1 MSIALIITDRPSD
14 GLAQLLRQFLPDV
27 KIQVW
32 PDIADPEAVSLA
44 VLWQHPPGVT
54 EDFPNLKAVTSL
66 GAGMD
71 HIIADAAIDDR
82 YQQFRIMTASL
93 QQRMAQYVLAYVLQD
108 WRNVKNYQR
117 QQQQQNWQ
125 VLETDASPTV
135 GFLGLGALG
144 EFVADRCRDLG
155 FNTVAWTQSQ
165 NHPDH
170 PCFHGQS
177 GLKQVCEASDY
188 LVVLVPLN
196 KDTREAINSKTLAWC
211 QPHTVLINVGRGGH
225 VNEHDL
231 LNALDKNVIRHA
243 VLDVFNEEPLPQ
255 DHPFWTH
262 DKVTVTPHISAR
274 SDDNQT
280 AAVIVDYYRA
290 VSQSDFGEEE

>member
-1 MSIALIITDRPSD
+1 MGIALIITDRPSD

-27 KIQVW
+27 SVQVW
-32 PDIADPEAVSLA
+32 PDISDSDAVTLA

-71 HIIADAAIDDR
+71 HLIADKAIDER
-82 YQQFRIMTASL
+82 YQQLRVMTLSL

-108 WRNVKNYQR
+108 WRNLNNYR
-117 QQQQQNWQ
+117 QQQKQQQWQ

-144 EFVADRCRDLG
+144 EFVADQCRDLG

-165 NHPDH
+165 QHPTH
-170 PCFHGQS
+170 PCFQRRS
-177 GLKQVCEASDY
+177 GLKKVCQTSDY

-196 KDTREAINSKTLAWC
+196 QDTREVINRETLSWC

-225 VNEHDL
+225 VHEQDL
-231 LNALDKNVIRHA
+231 IAALDNKVIRHA
-243 VLDVFNEEPLPQ
+243 VLDVFVDEPLPEE
-255 DHPFWTH
+255 HPFWTH
-262 DKVTVTPHISAR
+262 DNITVTPHISAR

-290 VSQSDFGEEE
+290 VSQSDFDEEE

>member
-14 GLAQLLRQFLPDV
+14 DLAHLLRQFLPDV
-27 KIQVW
+27 SVQVW
-32 PDIADPEAVSLA
+32 PDITDPDAVTLA
-44 VLWQHPPGVT
+44 VLWQHPAGVT
-54 EDFPNLKAVTSL
+54 DNFPNLKAVTSL

-71 HIIADAAIDDR
+71 HIIADQAIDAR
-82 YQQFRIMTASL
+82 YQQLRVMTLSL

-108 WRNVKNYQR
+108 WRNHNNYR
-117 QQQQQNWQ
+117 QQQKQQQWQ

-155 FNTVAWTQSQ
+155 FNTVAWTRSQ
-165 NHPDH
+165 QHPAH
-170 PCFHGQS
+170 PCFQGRS
-177 GLKQVCEASDY
+177 GLKKVCQASDY

-196 KDTREAINSKTLAWC
+196 QDTREVINRETLSWC
-211 QPHTVLINVGRGGH
+211 QSHTVLINVGRGGH
-225 VNEHDL
+225 VHEQDL
-231 LNALDKNVIRHA
+231 IRALDDNVIRHA
-243 VLDVFNEEPLPQ
+243 VLDVFVDEPLPEV
-255 DHPFWTH
+255 HPFWTH
-262 DKVTVTPHISAR
+262 EKITVTPHISAR

-290 VSQSDFGEEE
+290 ISQSDFGEEE

>member
-14 GLAQLLRQFLPDV
+14 DLAHLLRQLLPDV
-27 KIQVW
+27 SVQVW
-32 PDIADPEAVSLA
+32 PDISDPDSVTLA
-44 VLWQHPPGVT
+44 VLWQHPEGVT
-54 EDFPNLKAVTSL
+54 DQFPNLKAVTSL

-71 HIIADAAIDDR
+71 HLIADKAIDER
-82 YQQFRIMTASL
+82 YQQLRVMTLSL

-108 WRNVKNYQR
+108 WRNLNNYR
-117 QQQQQNWQ
+117 QQQKQQQWQ

-155 FNTVAWTQSQ
+155 FNIVAWTRSQ
-165 NHPDH
+165 QHPAH
-170 PCFHGQS
+170 PCFQGRS
-177 GLKQVCEASDY
+177 GLKKVCQASDY

-196 KDTREAINSKTLAWC
+196 QDTREVINRETLSWC

-225 VNEHDL
+225 VHEQDL
-231 LNALDKNVIRHA
+231 IAALDNKVIRHA
-243 VLDVFNEEPLPQ
+243 VLDVFVDEPLPE

-262 DKVTVTPHISAR
+262 DNITVTPHISAR

-290 VSQSDFGEEE
+290 VSQSDFDEEE

>member
-14 GLAQLLRQFLPDV
+14 DLAHLLRQLLPDASV
-27 KIQVW
+27 QVW
-32 PDIADPEAVSLA
+32 PDISDPDSVTLA
-44 VLWQHPPGVT
+44 VLWQHPEGVT
-54 EDFPNLKAVTSL
+54 DQFPNLKAVTSL

-71 HIIADAAIDDR
+71 HIIADKAIDDR
-82 YQQFRIMTASL
+82 YQQWRIMTLSL

-108 WRNVKNYQR
+108 WRNLKNYQ
-117 QQQQQNWQ
+117 QQQDKQQWQ

-144 EFVADRCRDLG
+144 EFVAERCADLG
-155 FNTVAWTQSQ
+155 FNTVAWTHSQ
-165 NHPDH
+165 DHPEH
-170 PCFHGQS
+170 PCFHGES
-177 GLKQVCEASDY
+177 GLKTVFERSDY

-196 KDTREAINSKTLAWC
+196 DDTRDVIRDETLAWC
-211 QPHTVLINVGRGGH
+211 QPHTMLINVGRGGH
-225 VNEHDL
+225 VNEQNL
-231 LNALDKNVIRHA
+231 LDALDDQVIRHA
-243 VLDVFNEEPLPQ
+243 VLDVFVEEPLPD

-290 VSQSDFGEEE
+290 ISQSDFDEEE

>member
-14 GLAQLLRQFLPDV
+14 DLAHLLRQLLPDV
-27 KIQVW
+27 SVQVW
-32 PDIADPEAVSLA
+32 PDISDPDSVTLA
-44 VLWQHPPGVT
+44 VLWQHPEGVT
-54 EDFPNLKAVTSL
+54 DQFPNLKAVTSL

-71 HIIADAAIDDR
+71 HLIADKAIDAR
-82 YQQFRIMTASL
+82 YQQLRVMTLSL

-108 WRNVKNYQR
+108 WRNLTNYR
-117 QQQQQNWQ
+117 QQQKQHQWQ

-155 FNTVAWTQSQ
+155 FNAVAWTRSQ
-165 NHPDH
+165 QHPAH
-170 PCFHGQS
+170 PCFQGRS
-177 GLKQVCEASDY
+177 GLKKVCQASDY

-196 KDTREAINSKTLAWC
+196 QDTREVINRETLSWC

-225 VNEHDL
+225 VHEQDL
-231 LNALDKNVIRHA
+231 IAALDNKVIRHA
-243 VLDVFNEEPLPQ
+243 VLDVFVDEPLPEV
-255 DHPFWTH
+255 HPFWAH
-262 DKVTVTPHISAR
+262 DNITVTPHISAR

-290 VSQSDFGEEE
+290 ISQSDFDEEE